1 MENKQA
7 ALVTGAAGNLGKA
20 VVDAFLTA
28 GYRVACIDSQLSRL
42 EQVFQQPEYSPED
55 VELIEADLTRLEG
68 AQEMAAKALHRF
80 HRIDVL
86 VNTVGGYRAGA
97 PLHETSLEIWDTMLN
112 LNART
117 VFLACQA
124 VLPAMLEQGSGK
136 IISTAARPGLTGRAN
151 MAAYSASKSA
161 VIRLTESMA
170 EEYKGKGIRVNCI
183 LPGTIDTPQNRQE
196 MPDAMFDNWVKPE
209 SLAEVI
215 MFLCSDSARDIH
227 GAALPVYGLS

>member
-7 ALVTGAAGNLGKA
+7 AVVTGAAGNLGQA
-20 VVDAFLTA
+20 VVDAFLAA
-28 GYRVACIDSQLSRL
+28 GIRVACVDSQLDRL
-42 EQVFQQPEYSPED
+42 QQVFQQSDYSPAD
-55 VELIEADLTRLEG
+55 VELIEADLTSPEG
-68 AQEMAAKALHRF
+68 AQEMAAKVSHRF
-80 HRIDVL
+80 RRIDIL

-97 PLHETSLEIWDTMLN
+97 PLHETSLETWDTMLS

-124 VLPAMLEQGSGK
+124 VLPAMLTQGSGK
-136 IISTAARPGLTGRAN
+136 IISTAARPGLSGRAN

-196 MPDAMFDNWVKPE
+196 MPDARFDNWVKPE
-209 SLAEVI
+209 SLAGVI
-215 MFLCSDSARDIH
+215 VFLCSDAARDIH

>member
-7 ALVTGAAGNLGKA
+7 AVVTGAAGNLGQA
-20 VVDAFLTA
+20 VVDAFLA
-28 GYRVACIDSQLSRL
+28 VGIRVACVDSQLDRL
-42 EQVFQQPEYSPED
+42 RQVFQQSDYSPAE
-55 VELIEADLTRLEG
+55 VELIEADLTSLEG
-68 AQEMAAKALHRF
+68 AQEMAAKVSHRF
-80 HRIDVL
+80 QRIDIL

-97 PLHETSLEIWDTMLN
+97 PLHETSLETWDTMLS

-124 VLPAMLEQGSGK
+124 VLPAMLAQGSGK
-136 IISTAARPGLTGRAN
+136 IISTAARPGLSGRAN

-196 MPDAMFDNWVKPE
+196 MPDARFDTWVKPE
-209 SLAEVI
+209 SLAGVI
-215 MFLCSDSARDIH
+215 VFLCSDAARDIH